1 MSEEEIK
8 TDGALD
14 PEKDPELAAGSSAP
28 ASEPEG
34 DAQSQ
39 EEANPNLLWYV
50 AHTYSGYE
58 NKVKS
63 DIEQTVK
70 NREDL
75 KGRIVAAAVPTEKA
89 TVVKDGKSRTVDRK
103 LFPGYV
109 YVKMIM
115 DDQTWYVVRNTNG
128 VTGFVGPGSKP
139 QALSRAEIAQLG
151 LEQRVASERPVEFAG
166 NIGDTVRI
174 ITGAWTGSN
183 GIIRDINDRR
193 QEITLGVEVF
203 NRETPLTV
211 KFGDVEL
218 IRE

>member
-1 MSEEEIK
+1 MSDEEK
-8 TDGALD
+8 NTGA
-14 PEKDPELAAGSSAP
+14 
-28 ASEPEG
+28 EP
-34 DAQSQ
+34 Q
-39 EEANPNLLWYV
+39 WYV

-109 YVKMIM
+109 YVKMIQ

-139 QALSRAEIAQLG
+139 QPLSAEEVKQLG
-151 LEQRVASERPVEFAG
+151 LDGPAEEQEQPTVEFAG
-166 NIGDTVRI
+166 KVGDMVRI
-174 ITGAWTGSN
+174 IAGAWEGYDAV
-183 GIIRDINDRR
+183 IREINNRR
-193 QEITLGVEVF
+193 QSLQVGVEVF
-203 NRETPLTV
+203 GRETPLTIG
-211 KFGDVEL
+211 FQDVE
-218 IRE
+218 IIKK

>member
-1 MSEEEIK
+1 MSEEEK
-8 TDGALD
+8 NTGAQ
-14 PEKDPELAAGSSAP
+14 P
-28 ASEPEG
+28 
-34 DAQSQ
+34 Q
-39 EEANPNLLWYV
+39 WYV

-109 YVKMIM
+109 YVKMIQ

-139 QALSRAEIAQLG
+139 QPLSADEVRQLG
-151 LEQRVASERPVEFAG
+151 LDGPEEAEAEPVVEFAG
-166 NIGDTVRI
+166 SVGDKVRI
-174 ITGAWTGSN
+174 ISGAWSGYDAV
-183 GIIRDINDRR
+183 IREINNSR
-193 QEITLGVEVF
+193 QTLQVGVEVF
-203 NRETPLTV
+203 GRETPLTIGF
-211 KFGDVEL
+211 KDVEMN
-218 IRE
+218 EK